1 MHRYLDVDP
10 EFSAIE
16 SLIQAGQLDEA
27 ARRCQRLVNDWIH
40 GPRAANVIGVAA
52 SMRQDHD
59 EAAYWFEKACDGS
72 PQTAKFQRNLALA
85 YLELGEMEDA
95 QEHFRLALKLEGAEH
110 VDATVHHNIL
120 LNGEQNRNGPP
131 YVQRLKDITIETAS
145 WTILDGS
152 NIYSRD
158 VADVNLNNGR
168 YVTAIDRWKQ
178 LVVMAVPPPTVEI
191 SEPCVFLG
199 GDDNYSHWLTRIV
212 PRLAILDEHPELKQL
227 PLLVRSNL
235 REYELDSLSRLGYGR
250 EQLIEVDRPAAVS
263 AKDIYVPS
271 FPRHNIENM
280 AKTLSWFRE
289 RMLSNQPEGLS
300 QESTRLFVSR
310 KDAVR
315 RRLINEDEIVE
326 ALAPLGVVP
335 IVPSELTFSEQVDLF
350 SRAELVVG
358 AHGAGLTNVA
368 FCPAG
373 CGVIEI
379 TCEQMATAED
389 FRAIAEIFGLRM
401 LVLMAQERDSEQ
413 LNDFGRPVYSELLIK
428 PNSVAQAAEKILSG
442 ESLELVPFNRRNVS
456 H

>member
-1 MHRYLDVDP
+1 MDDSRWQQH
-10 EFSAIE
+10 
-16 SLIQAGQLDEA
+16 
-27 ARRCQRLVNDWIH
+27 
-40 GPRAANVIGVAA
+40 
-52 SMRQDHD
+52 
-59 EAAYWFEKACDGS
+59 
-72 PQTAKFQRNLALA
+72 
-85 YLELGEMEDA
+85 
-95 QEHFRLALKLEGAEH
+95 
-110 VDATVHHNIL
+110 L
-120 LNGEQNRNGPP
+120 L
-131 YVQRLKDITIETAS
+131 S
-145 WTILDGS
+145 
-152 NIYSRD
+152 D

-178 LVVMAVPPPTVEI
+178 LVVMAVPPPSVEI
-191 SEPCVFLG
+191 SEQCVFLG
-199 GDDNYSHWLTRIV
+199 GDDHYGNWLTRVV
-212 PRLAILDEHPELKQL
+212 PRLAILDGHPELKQL

-250 EQLIEVDRPAAVS
+250 EQLIEVDRPAAVTV
-263 AKDIYVPS
+263 KDIYVPS

-280 AKTLSWFRE
+280 ANTLSWFRE
-289 RMLSNQPEGLS
+289 HMLSSNPEGLS

-326 ALAPLGVVP
+326 ALAPLGVVTV
-335 IVPSELTFSEQVDLF
+335 VPSELTFSEQVNLF

-413 LNDFGRPVYSELLIK
+413 LNDFGRPVYS
-428 PNSVAQAAEKILSG
+428 SSHQAE
-442 ESLELVPFNRRNVS
+442 
-456 H
+456 